1 LVILAKD
8 MPKEIFESISKFE
21 NIILING
28 SPLIIQDSL
37 RANIQYANR
46 AVILGNNKTNEIYEK
61 KNDRPQCYIYL

>member
-1 LVILAKD
+1 

-37 RANIQYANR
+37 RANIQYASR
-46 AVILGNNKTNEIYEK
+46 AVILGNNKTNEI
-61 KNDRPQCYIYL
+61 

>member
-61 KNDRPQCYIYL
+61 EMIDPSYIYL

>member
-1 LVILAKD
+1 

-46 AVILGNNKTNEIYEK
+46 AVILGNNKKKKKKKK